1 MTIIVHGAT
10 GAQGAPVVAALL
22 AHDQSPTAAVRDA
35 SQYAGPAGAVS
46 VDFASVESLVQA
58 YTGADA
64 VFVHLPI
71 GSPDQQIEHARV
83 IVEAVRRARPTRVV
97 VSTSGYPVDAPDGA
111 ETPLGSLLSG
121 LRGTGVSLAVVAP
134 KLYLENLLL
143 PPVTAGVHGEG
154 MLRYPLLADY
164 AVSWSSH
171 LDVADVASKLLL
183 DHSITGVVGV
193 GALPGLLG
201 QDLAAGFSSH
211 LGTDVV
217 FEAQT
222 PDAFG
227 ASIIPL
233 FGEAG
238 ATPVV
243 DSYRWRATQPSE
255 LIDQDTSA
263 QARLGVTPRTVAEW
277 LKAVSA

>member
-1 MTIIVHGAT
+1 MTIIIHGAT

-35 SQYAGPAGAVS
+35 SQYDGPAEAVS
-46 VDFASVESLVQA
+46 VDFNSVESLVLA

-71 GSPDQQIEHARV
+71 GSPEQQFEHARV
-83 IVEAVRRARPTRVV
+83 IVEAVRLAQPSRVV
-97 VSTSGYPVDAPDGA
+97 VSTSGYPVDAPDG
-111 ETPLGSLLSG
+111 ETPVGSLLSG
-121 LRGTGVSLAVVAP
+121 LLGTGVSLAVVAP

-143 PPVTAGVHGEG
+143 PPVTAGVHGEDT
-154 MLRYPLLADY
+154 LRYPLLADY

-243 DSYRWRATQPSE
+243 DSYRWRATQSSE
-255 LIDQDTSA
+255 LIDQETSA
-263 QARLGVTPRTVAEW
+263 QARLGVEPRTVAEW